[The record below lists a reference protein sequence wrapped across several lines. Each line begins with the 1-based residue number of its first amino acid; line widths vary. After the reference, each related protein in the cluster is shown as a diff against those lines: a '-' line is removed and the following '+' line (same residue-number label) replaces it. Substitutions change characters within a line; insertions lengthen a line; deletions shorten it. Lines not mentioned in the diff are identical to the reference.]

1 MVNRTVCRNLRII
14 KYEILVL
21 GMNKLLFVI
30 LAGLSCTAAFAQSDR
45 WQQRAKY
52 QMNVDFDVT
61 TNQYK
66 GVQKLVYTNNS
77 PDTLTKVFY
86 HLYLNAFQPGS
97 QMDVRSR
104 TISDPDPR
112 VKDRISKLSPSEIGY
127 EKILS
132 LKHNGKPLKY
142 EVVGTILEVT
152 LNEKI
157 LPKTQHTFDLEFEA
171 QIPVQIRRNGRNN
184 SEGIDY
190 SVAQWYPKMCEYDY
204 EGWHANPYIGR
215 EFYGVWGDFDVK
227 ITLDASY
234 VVAATGYLQNA
245 DKIGYGYTNK
255 DVKHK
260 AGEKLTWHFIAPEV
274 HDFMWAADRDYKH
287 DVVKV
292 DENLDLHFFYQTDTL
307 ANVWKEMEPLAV
319 QAFKI
324 MNQKFGRYPYKQ
336 YSIIQGGDGG
346 MEYPMATLITGHQ
359 NLGGLVSVAV
369 HESIH
374 SWFQGVLGTNESKYS
389 WMDEGFTTY
398 AQNIVIAELFQSKS
412 DPQRA
417 TTNSYRNLVKSGME
431 EPLTTHADHYNT
443 NRAYSIASYSKGAV
457 FLNQL
462 GYIIGKDKL
471 ESGMKRYFNE
481 WKYKHPNPTDLKR
494 IMEKESGLELD
505 WYWEDFVGTTKTIDY
520 GIKEVVPNGGK
531 TDVVIERIGQMPMP
545 LDIVVSYKDGTQEN
559 FYIPLELMRG
569 EKTEKLYSK
578 TTLLSDWGWTYP
590 EYTFIIDRPST
601 DVDRIVIDPSQ
612 RMADINLENNTYP
625 SLPKVAP
632 RFKGEKVR

>member
-1 MVNRTVCRNLRII
+1 MNR
-14 KYEILVL
+14 
-21 GMNKLLFVI
+21 LLFAF
-30 LAGLSCTAAFAQSDR
+30 LAGLTCTATFAQSDR
-45 WQQRAKY
+45 WQQRVKY

-61 TNQYK
+61 KHQYK
-66 GVQKLVYTNNS
+66 GTQKLVYSNNS

-86 HLYLNAFQPGS
+86 HVYMNAFQPGS

-104 TISDPDPR
+104 MISDPDPR

-132 LKHNGKPLKY
+132 LKQNGKPLKY
-142 EVVGTILEVT
+142 QVVGTILEVT

-157 LPKTQHTFDLEFEA
+157 LPKSQHTFDLEFEA
-171 QIPVQIRRNGRNN
+171 QVPVQIRRNGRNN

-190 SVAQWYPKMCEYDY
+190 SVAQWYPKLCEYDY
-204 EGWHANPYIGR
+204 EGWHANPYIAR
-215 EFYGVWGDFDVK
+215 EFYGIWGDFDVK

-234 VVAATGYLQNA
+234 MVAATGYLQNP
-245 DKIGYGYTNK
+245 DKIGYGYSK
-255 DVKHK
+255 IDVPHK
-260 AGEKLTWHFIAPEV
+260 AGDKLTWHFIAPEV

-292 DENLDLHFFYQTDTL
+292 DDNLDLHFFYQTDTL

-319 QAFKI
+319 QSFKI

-346 MEYPMATLITGHQ
+346 MEYPMATLITGHS
-359 NLGGLVSVAV
+359 NLSGLVGVAV

-374 SWFQGVLGTNESKYS
+374 SWFQGLLGTNESKYS

-398 AQNIVIAELFQSKS
+398 AQNLVLAELFQSKS
-412 DPQRA
+412 DPMRG
-417 TTNSYRNLVKSGME
+417 TTASYRNLVKSGLE
-431 EPLTTHADHYNT
+431 EPMTTHADHYNT

-520 GIKEVVPNGGK
+520 GIKEVVSNAGK

-545 LDIVVSYKDGTQEN
+545 LDIVVSYKDGSQEN
-559 FYIPLELMRG
+559 FYIPLEMMRG

-590 EYTFIIDRPST
+590 EYTFTIDRAMT
-601 DVDRIVIDPSQ
+601 DVDRIVIDPSS
-612 RMADINLENNTYP
+612 RMADVNPDNNTYP
-625 SLPKVAP
+625 SLPKMAP
-632 RFKGEKVR
+632 RFKGEKVNEVR